1 MNLSY
6 IKILF
11 SLKNIRFM
19 VVLDLCI
26 DLFDSYKFRN
36 EYKVDLNVMVC
47 WILIILF
54 ENCVFFIGFF
64 I

>member
-1 MNLSY
+1 
-6 IKILF
+6 
-11 SLKNIRFM
+11 M

-36 EYKVDLNVMVC
+36 EYKVDLNVMVF